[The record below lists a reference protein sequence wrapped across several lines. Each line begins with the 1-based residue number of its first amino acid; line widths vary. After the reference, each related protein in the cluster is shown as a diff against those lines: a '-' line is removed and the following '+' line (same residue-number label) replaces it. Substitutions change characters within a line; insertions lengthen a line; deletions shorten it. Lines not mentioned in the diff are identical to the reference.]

1 MNIMKKFLCMIVVC
15 AMMLALVSFSATAE
29 TEFEVTASVNY
40 DTSVV
45 TVEVVTPAK
54 YVQKISLVVYEK
66 ETGLNGL
73 GDIVRSKNVKTDG
86 SGYVTTEF
94 QLAGDDPAGYLVISA
109 AGNGTKA
116 SISKDTTEIYFESQ
130 EYIADVTLPAIESA
144 DREELAV
151 LLDEKADMLLVDRAD
166 LEANEDVICDL
177 FLNIREVDYNNECND
192 MGTVA
197 DILSGVQLIRDLN
210 AAGTEDDCLAICEAE
225 SALLT
230 LDTEDSDYADMKDDV
245 YELFY
250 ANEQDKA
257 PESITDVKDDLFQS
271 IAMANFNVLDATKVG
286 PTVEKYIEYFGITAE
301 DYEAACEEF
310 GAGEINK
317 TFVGRDFVL
326 AKEVADAFNAVVE
339 HEQEEKEE
347 EKKPSSGGGGGGG
360 GGGFR
365 PSTKTDKEV
374 VVDKDLLDTEENK
387 EVLPELPTT
396 SMFNDVPEGHWAYTA
411 VNELYAMDVVNGIA
425 PNTFDPDATVTRE
438 AFVKMFVLAF
448 DLYDEQALSQFL
460 DIQSHW
466 AKPYVASA
474 QLKKIV
480 TGIDRFNFGTG
491 LPITRQDAA
500 VMLKRVLDYKGI
512 ELEIGEA
519 KTFSDSSEIAE
530 YAKESVDTLAAAGV
544 INGMTETEFAPTGNL
559 TRAQAAKL
567 IYELV
572 KR

>member
-1 MNIMKKFLCMIVVC
+1 MNIMKKILCMVAVC
-15 AMMLALVSFSATAE
+15 AMMLSMVSFSAAAE
-29 TEFEVTASVNY
+29 TEFDVTASVNY

-54 YVQKISLVVYEK
+54 YVQKISIVLYEK
-66 ETGLNGL
+66 ETGLTGL
-73 GDIVRSKNVKTDG
+73 GDIIRSVNVKTDG
-86 SGYVTTEF
+86 SGYVKTEI

-116 SISKDTTEIYFESQ
+116 SVSKDTCEIYFESQ
-130 EYIADVTLPAIESA
+130 EYIADVTLPAIENA
-144 DREELAV
+144 DRTEIAS
-151 LLDEKADMLLVDRAD
+151 LLDEKADMLLVDRED
-166 LEANEDVICDL
+166 LAANEDVICDL

-197 DILSGVQLIRDLN
+197 NILSGVQLIRDLN
-210 AAGTEDDCLAICEAE
+210 AATTEDECLALCEE
-225 SALLT
+225 QSELLT
-230 LDTEDSDYADMKDDV
+230 LDTEDSDYADRKDDV
-245 YELFY
+245 YELFCK
-250 ANEQDKA
+250 NEKDKA
-257 PESITDVKDDLFQS
+257 PQSIKDVKDDLFQS
-271 IAMANFNVLDATKVG
+271 IAMANLNKLDATKNG
-286 PTVEKYIEYFGITAE
+286 PVVEKYIEYFGISLE
-301 DYEAACEEF
+301 DYKAACEEY

-317 TFVGRDFVL
+317 AFAGRDFVL
-326 AKEVADAFNAVVE
+326 AKEVVDEFNAVVK
-339 HEQEEKEE
+339 HAKEEKEQ
-347 EKKPSSGGGGGGG
+347 EKKPSSGGGGGG
-360 GGGFR
+360 FS
-365 PSTKTDKEV
+365 PSKKPDKEI
-374 VVDKDLLDTEENK
+374 DKDLLETEENK
-387 EVLPELPTT
+387 EVLPDLPTD
-396 SMFNDVPEGHWAYTA
+396 SMFNDVPGGHWAYTA
-411 VNELYAMDVVNGIA
+411 VNELYAMNVVNGIA

-512 ELEIGEA
+512 ELESGEV
-519 KTFSDSSEIAE
+519 KNFSDADEIAD
-530 YAKESVDTLAAAGV
+530 YAKESVETLANAGV
-544 INGMTETEFAPTGNL
+544 INGMTETQFQPTGNL
-559 TRAQAAKL
+559 TRTQAAKL